1 MHALCFCGWV
11 ARSESTASSLLE
23 NPHFVS
29 TSYPRSKLWCYP
41 FVFCFRCWSE
51 FPSWE
56 PSTWYEDGC
65 FSCLLTSDSWDPMDC
80 STLSSSILVIFQAWI
95 LKWLPI
101 SFSTESSWPRVWTW
115 VSCIAGLFFTNCT
128 TKGSLIRAQK
138 AFYFYLLVINIYHLS
153 FHPHKLQDVWPCQ
166 LLVWFIKTFTYIKG
180 SPNLKLFANDPPSV
194 WDFSASES
202 RMSSTSFFRYLFN
215 CPIIRE
221 HSWPSSLKQ

>member
-1 MHALCFCGWV
+1 MHVLCFCGWV
-11 ARSESTASSLLE
+11 EGQKAQLLAFLRIHILFPLPTHDQNSDATLLLFSSSDVGVNFPPGNPQLDMSTVALVACSRLTLE
-23 NPHFVS
+23 IP
-29 TSYPRSKLWCYP
+29 W
-41 FVFCFRCWSE
+41 
-51 FPSWE
+51 
-56 PSTWYEDGC
+56 
-65 FSCLLTSDSWDPMDC
+65 
-80 STLSSSILVIFQAWI
+80 TLSSSILIIFQAWI

-101 SFSTESSWPRVWTW
+101 SFSRESSWPRVWTW

-128 TKGSLIRAQK
+128 TKGSLVRAQK
-138 AFYFYLLVINIYHLS
+138 AFYFYLLVINLYHLS

-166 LLVWFIKTFTYIKG
+166 LLGWFIKTFSYIKG

-221 HSWPSSLKQ
+221 YSWPSSIKQ